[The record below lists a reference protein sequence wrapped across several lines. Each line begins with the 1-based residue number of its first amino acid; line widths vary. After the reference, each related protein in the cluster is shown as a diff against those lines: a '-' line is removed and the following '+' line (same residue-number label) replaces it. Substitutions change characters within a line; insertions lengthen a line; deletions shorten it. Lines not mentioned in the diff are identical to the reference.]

1 MTPHITS
8 NNQVAA
14 VIFDWAGTTVDH
26 GSLAP
31 VEAIRQ
37 LFAGR
42 GVQLTH
48 DQIRKDMGLHKRD
61 HIRRL
66 FSDPDIQGLWK
77 YASGRLPSEADT
89 EALFDKMV
97 DVQIAVLAHRSRLI
111 GGVPE
116 TIQALRAK
124 GIKIGSTTGYA
135 RDMMPPLITAA
146 SAQGYSPD
154 CVVCP
159 EDAGQGRPFPW
170 MIYTA
175 CMKMQAYPLWKC
187 VKVGDTVSDV
197 EEGRNA
203 GTWTVGISRTGNLVG
218 LSEEAWSME
227 NEQAQRKLLE
237 IATER
242 LERAK
247 ADFVVESVADL
258 PSVIEQIENRI
269 AGGELPGVFASNNK

>member
-1 MTPHITS
+1 MASHTTS
-8 NNQVAA
+8 NNQVVA

-31 VEAIRQ
+31 VEAIRK
-37 LFAGR
+37 LFASR

-48 DQIRKDMGLHKRD
+48 DQIRRDMGLHKRD
-61 HIRRL
+61 HIRSL
-66 FSDPDIQGLWK
+66 LSDTDIQGLWK
-77 YASGRLPSEADT
+77 RATGRLPSEADT
-89 EALFDKMV
+89 EALFEEMV
-97 DVQIAVLAHRSRLI
+97 EVQIAVLAQHSRLI
-111 GGVPE
+111 KGIPE
-116 TIQALRAK
+116 AVQALRAK
-124 GIKIGSTTGYA
+124 GIRIGSTTGYA
-135 RDMMPPLITAA
+135 KDMMKPLITAA

-175 CMKMQAYPLWKC
+175 CMWLHAFPLWKC

-227 NEQAQRKLLE
+227 NEQGRRHLLE

-242 LERAK
+242 LKNAK
-247 ADFVVESVADL
+247 ADFVVESVSDL

-269 AGGELPGVFASNNK
+269 AGGQLPGALHGNNN